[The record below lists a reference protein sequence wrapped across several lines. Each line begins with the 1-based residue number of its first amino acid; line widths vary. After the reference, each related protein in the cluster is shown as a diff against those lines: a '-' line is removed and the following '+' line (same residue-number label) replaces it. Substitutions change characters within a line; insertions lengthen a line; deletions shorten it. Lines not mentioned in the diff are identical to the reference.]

1 MILKCL
7 NTKSVIYKLLNVKTV
22 RVSLEYWYRIQ
33 ICSITGLAR
42 RTAFPPV
49 LLLLLLLLLPLLL
62 LLTTTATA
70 ATTTTTT
77 TAAAAA
83 AAAAATTALLLVDDR
98 VRLGSYKV
106 PLCFFTQPQI
116 TYLRSVWFCS

>member
-22 RVSLEYWYRIQ
+22 RVSLDYWYRIQ

-49 LLLLLLLLLPLLL
+49 IVVEVSGGPAKTTPKPTPLAAFSPLPGIQ
-62 LLTTTATA
+62 TQA
-70 ATTTTTT
+70 
-77 TAAAAA
+77 
-83 AAAAATTALLLVDDR
+83 V
-98 VRLGSYKV
+98 VRES
-106 PLCFFTQPQI
+106 
-116 TYLRSVWFCS
+116 